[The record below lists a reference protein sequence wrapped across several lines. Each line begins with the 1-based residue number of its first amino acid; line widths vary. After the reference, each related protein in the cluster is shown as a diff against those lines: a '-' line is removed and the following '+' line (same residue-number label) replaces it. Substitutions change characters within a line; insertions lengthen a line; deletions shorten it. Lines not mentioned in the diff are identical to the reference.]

1 MLSRLSMT
9 TKFLLVAGSIL
20 IAYDYLCRATN
31 ICFFWE
37 SGVIGWFLLLLGF
50 IILLLN
56 RIDAKSSQKKGAA
69 IEKGLVLL
77 FIFIV
82 VIKVIVF
89 GAFIAGDAFEVS
101 SNYLKTNEK
110 VRNEI
115 GPVSGVVLFSEGG
128 INTASNSEGEHGEG
142 VLNLVAKGQNRY
154 KQYEIHL
161 LKTPKSSA
169 WQVVEA
175 KAVE

>member
-1 MLSRLSMT
+1 MLPPISMT
-9 TKFLLVAGSIL
+9 TNLLLVAGSIL
-20 IAYDYLCRATN
+20 IAYDYLCHATN
-31 ICFFWE
+31 IYFFWE

-50 IILLLN
+50 IILLLK
-56 RIDAKSSQKKGAA
+56 RIDAKSSQRKGAA
-69 IEKGLVLL
+69 VEKGLVLL
-77 FIFIV
+77 FTFIL

-89 GAFIAGDAFEVS
+89 GAFMASDAFEVA

-115 GPVSGVVLFSEGG
+115 GPVSGIVLLSEGE
-128 INTASNSEGEHGEG
+128 INTASNSEGEQGEG

-161 LKTPKSSA
+161 LKTPKSDA
-169 WQVVEA
+169 WQVLEA
-175 KAVE
+175 KAIE